1 MIAEIE
7 VTEADVKTGTQNL
20 LSSQAL
26 LAIRYEVVM
35 CCLMRQIVLSINI
48 PPAMPKQITKDAFL
62 FQPSVCHVEHFLMD
76 RDFHET
82 LWCQ

>member
-48 PPAMPKQITKDAFL
+48 PPALPEQITKDAFL
-62 FQPSVCHVEHFLMD
+62 TPSVCHVEHFLMD

-82 LWCQ
+82 

>member
-26 LAIRYEVVM
+26 LAIR
-35 CCLMRQIVLSINI
+35 
-48 PPAMPKQITKDAFL
+48 
-62 FQPSVCHVEHFLMD
+62 
-76 RDFHET
+76 
-82 LWCQ
+82 

>member
-62 FQPSVCHVEHFLMD
+62 SQPSVCHVEHFLMD

>member
-48 PPAMPKQITKDAFL
+48 TKDAFL
-62 FQPSVCHVEHFLMD
+62 SQCVMLSIS
-76 RDFHET
+76 
-82 LWCQ
+82 